1 MDATEE
7 ATDVPDRP
15 LVLGLDIGG
24 SATRAVLVT
33 TEGVRV
39 AAGRAAGANP
49 TAHEPRTVAEH
60 LTAALRQALRDV
72 DPSTVVAATLG
83 VAGGGRLAGDAR
95 ARAAFDRTWSSVGL
109 ACPYRLIGD
118 ALVAYVA
125 GTAVPD
131 GTVLI
136 AGTGAIAAS
145 VRGYALARTADG
157 HGWLLGDDGSGF
169 WLGRA
174 AVKATLAELD
184 AGTELSAL
192 ARHVVARLL
201 GDETDPHA
209 RGTASALVQRVTAAH
224 PIRLARLAPLVLRDA
239 AAGDAAA
246 ARLVERAATLL
257 SDTVALVRTR
267 ATSGPIVLAGGL
279 LTSPNPLAER
289 VRTRLGGTFPDAALA
304 VAGDGAAAAAWLALR
319 ELAEI
324 AQPRLVGL
332 HAGLVVPMAAAPV
345 VVDIPRQRGTS
356 PTISA

>member
-1 MDATEE
+1 MDATE
-7 ATDVPDRP
+7 AAADVPDRP

-24 SATRAVLVT
+24 SATRAVLLT

-83 VAGGGRLAGDAR
+83 VAGGGRLAGDVR

-109 ACPYRLIGD
+109 ECPYRLIGD

-125 GTAVPD
+125 GTAIPD

-136 AGTGAIAAS
+136 AGTGAIAAA
-145 VRGYALARTADG
+145 VRGFALTRTADG

-174 AVKATLAELD
+174 AVKATLAQLD
-184 AGTELSAL
+184 ARTDLSAL
-192 ARHVVARLL
+192 ARHVVERIL
-201 GDETDPHA
+201 GDDTDPRA
-209 RGTASALVQRVTAAH
+209 RGTASALVQRVTSAH
-224 PIRLARLAPLVLRDA
+224 PVRLARLAPLVLRDA
-239 AAGDAAA
+239 TAGDATASA
-246 ARLVERAATLL
+246 LVERAATLL
-257 SDTVALVRTR
+257 SETVALVRTG
-267 ATSGPIVLAGGL
+267 ATGGPIVLAGGL

-289 VRTRLGGTFPDAALA
+289 VRALLGGAFPDAALA

-324 AQPRLVGL
+324 DPPRLVGL
-332 HAGLVVPMAAAPV
+332 HAGLVVPRAAPPV
-345 VVDIPRQRGTS
+345 ANAIPQRGSSSTV
-356 PTISA
+356 AV